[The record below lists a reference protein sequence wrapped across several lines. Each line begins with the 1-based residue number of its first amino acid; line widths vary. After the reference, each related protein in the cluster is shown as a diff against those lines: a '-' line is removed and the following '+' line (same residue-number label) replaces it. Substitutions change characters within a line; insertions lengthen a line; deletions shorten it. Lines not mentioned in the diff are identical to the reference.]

1 MDAPV
6 SPDPSRL
13 QELLG
18 SLHGGILA
26 VDADGCV
33 ELINAEASRIL
44 GVSAE
49 AALGRMLDECL
60 GAAHPV
66 ARAVTIALAER
77 RDVAQNR
84 IALHAG
90 LLGELVVDVAA
101 APVAQLDPPGGAV
114 VTLVDRTIG
123 QELEAHVDQAA
134 RSEAFARLAAGIAH
148 ELRNPLGG
156 IRGVAELL
164 EAKLVDTDLRA
175 YPSLIRSEADRMWR
189 LLDDLAELTRG
200 GDLRPLPTNLHQV
213 LDALLELHVQPRDWP
228 GVRVERQYDPSIP
241 RLELDPDRMS
251 QVFLNLIRNALQ
263 AMDGRGQLT
272 LRTRVESGY
281 HLAQDRRPVQMVR
294 IEIEDT
300 GPGIPPDEL
309 QHVFTPFYTRGK
321 AGGTGLGLSIA
332 QHWAVRH
339 GGNVQ
344 LSSQTGTGTRARVR
358 LPLRKAP

>member
-1 MDAPV
+1 MDVPV

-13 QELLG
+13 QDLLG
-18 SLHGGILA
+18 SLHGGVLA

-44 GVSAE
+44 ALSAE
-49 AALGRMLDECL
+49 AALGRRLDDCL
-60 GAAHPV
+60 GAGHPV
-66 ARAVTIALAER
+66 TRLVQTSLAER

-84 IALHAG
+84 IALRSG
-90 LLGELVVDVAA
+90 LTAELVVDVAA
-101 APVAQLDPPGGAV
+101 APVSQSSGPGGTV

-164 EAKLVDTDLRA
+164 EAKLVDTELRA

-189 LLDDLAELTRG
+189 LLDDLAELTHG
-200 GDLRPLPTNLHQV
+200 GDLRPLPTNLHRV
-213 LDALLELHVQPRDWP
+213 LDALLELHVQTPEWA

-251 QVFLNLIRNALQ
+251 QVFLNLMRNALQ
-263 AMDGRGQLT
+263 AMAGRGQLT
-272 LRTRVESGY
+272 VRTRVESGY
-281 HLAQDRRPVQMVR
+281 HLAQGRRPAQLVR
-294 IEIEDT
+294 VDIEDT
-300 GPGIPPDEL
+300 GPGIPAEEL
-309 QHVFTPFYTRGK
+309 PHVFTPFYTRGK
-321 AGGTGLGLSIA
+321 SGGTGLGLSIA

-339 GGNVQ
+339 GGHVQ
-344 LSSQTGTGTRARVR
+344 LTSQPDVGTRARVL
-358 LPLRKAP
+358 LPLRRAP

>member
-1 MDAPV
+1 MDVPV
-6 SPDPSRL
+6 SLDPSRL
-13 QELLG
+13 HDLLS

-26 VDADGCV
+26 VDADGCI

-44 GVSAE
+44 ALSAE
-49 AALGRMLDECL
+49 VALGRPLADCL
-60 GAAHPV
+60 GAGHPV
-66 ARAVTIALAER
+66 LILVQTAVAER

-84 IALHAG
+84 IALRSG
-90 LLGELVVDVAA
+90 LSGELIVDAAA
-101 APVAQLDPPGGAV
+101 APIAQSDPPGGAV
-114 VTLVDRTIG
+114 VTLLDRTIG
-123 QELEAHVDQAA
+123 QELEARVDQVA

-164 EAKLVDTDLRA
+164 EAKLSDTELRT

-200 GDLRPLPTNLHQV
+200 GDLRPLPVNLHQV
-213 LDALLELHVQPRDWP
+213 LDALLELHVQTPEWA

-251 QVFLNLIRNALQ
+251 QVFLNLMRNALQ
-263 AMDGRGQLT
+263 AMAGRGQLT
-272 LRTRVESGY
+272 VRTRVESGY
-281 HLAQDRRPVQMVR
+281 HLAQGRRPVQLVR
-294 IEIEDT
+294 VDIEDT

-309 QHVFTPFYTRGK
+309 PHVFTPFYTRGK
-321 AGGTGLGLSIA
+321 SGGTGLGLSIA

-339 GGNVQ
+339 GGHVQ
-344 LSSQTGTGTRARVR
+344 LSSQPGAGTRARVL
-358 LPLRKAP
+358 LPLARAR

>member
-1 MDAPV
+1 V
-6 SPDPSRL
+6 KLDPARVHD
-13 QELLG
+13 LLS

-26 VDADGCV
+26 VDTDGCV

-44 GVSAE
+44 ALSAE
-49 AALGRMLDECL
+49 AALGRPLADCL

-66 ARAVTIALAER
+66 MRLVETALAER

-84 IALHAG
+84 I
-90 LLGELVVDVAA
+90 ELRTRFGAQRIVDATA
-101 APVAQLDPPGGAV
+101 APVTQMQTEGGAV

-123 QELEAHVDQAA
+123 QELEAHVDQVA

-164 EAKLVDTDLRA
+164 ETKLVDTELRA

-189 LLDDLAELTRG
+189 LLDDLAELTHG
-200 GDLRPLPTNLHQV
+200 GDLHPLPTNLHQV
-213 LDALLELHVQPRDWP
+213 LDALLDLHVSAPEWSD
-228 GVRVERQYDPSIP
+228 VRVQREYDPSIP
-241 RLELDPDRMS
+241 RLDLDPDRMS

-263 AMDGRGQLT
+263 AMGGHGQLT

-281 HLAQDRRPVQMVR
+281 HLARGQRPIQMVR
-294 IEIEDT
+294 IDIEDT
-300 GPGIPPDEL
+300 GPGIPSDEL
-309 QHVFTPFYTRGK
+309 PHVFTPFYTRGK

-332 QHWAVRH
+332 QHWTVRH
-339 GGNVQ
+339 GGHVQ
-344 LSSQTGTGTRARVR
+344 LSSHSGEGTRARVL
-358 LPLRKAP
+358 LPLRRQ